1 MYKWKRSNA
10 DIDVN
15 IEQESAMHH
24 RTLVNN
30 VRGHVGI

>member
-1 MYKWKRSNA
+1 MYKWKRSNV
-10 DIDVN
+10 DIAVN
-15 IEQESAMHH
+15 IEHESAMHR